1 MEYYEKL
8 ADECTYLQIDHERL
22 EKMKKTLDIMKSKL
36 QQLTR
41 IQ

>member
-22 EKMKKTLDIMKSKL
+22 EKMKRTLDIMMLKL